1 MSSMSGL
8 RIGVQSSS
16 RLFSST
22 KKEEKKE
29 QLSAQQSS
37 SIPNGIDYK
46 SLSLQEKA
54 RSHSSR
60 TGRPWGVLHCSVISN
75 NKISAVP
82 SDSSARDSPTEVET
96 YSDKMSFSNS
106 YMLAPPP
113 SRSSYGSDTVTI
125 EEEEDEEYKEDTNW
139 FDSFSPSRTPI
150 TPIYSSADCVCVT
163 IPREGTTPDGK
174 GGLEMRFRGMKWLS
188 YQGSS
193 LDDSVERVLVMDATD
208 LNILPLSNSDPN
220 AFGSDVE
227 SLWSS
232 GSTGSGKPTRIL
244 LRRGVNQ
251 VAVAAAKGAADA
263 AKLAMEA
270 AERALEA
277 AESGDA
283 EIAADAAAKAQGV
296 AEEAAKATKK
306 EMDKI
311 SEIRN
316 RLEEMG
322 TTVETL
328 SGGRPRDVMQ
338 YLGDKNSYELVVWR
352 AGCWG
357 ERGVE
362 SIEAGAFQSI
372 SAHIAVDGKGGKFW
386 QTIVAEQCVQGA
398 CGARSKIEVK
408 SDGDISLE
416 YCDDN
421 EEDEGCI
428 VTREGHHVR
437 HVRLDC
443 DIRLADDVRFKAAT
457 RMNTKKMAKKFE
469 GADKV
474 EGPWFM

>member
-1 MSSMSGL
+1 MPSIIGRDATSM
-8 RIGVQSSS
+8 
-16 RLFSST
+16 RLYSST
-22 KKEEKKE
+22 KSNSRD
-29 QLSAQQSS
+29 LADIN
-37 SIPNGIDYK
+37 SIPDRLDAK
-46 SLSLQEKA
+46 ALSNQEKA
-54 RSHSSR
+54 RSHFAR

-75 NKISAVP
+75 NKISTVEVP
-82 SDSSARDSPTEVET
+82 GEPRSASSIEI
-96 YSDKMSFSNS
+96 YSDKMSFANS

-113 SRSSYGSDTVTI
+113 ARSSYGPDQSAA
-125 EEEEDEEYKEDTNW
+125 ESEDFDLASSDTNW
-139 FDSFSPSRTPI
+139 FDSFSPTRTPI
-150 TPIYSSADCVCVT
+150 TPLYSSADCVCVT
-163 IPREGTTPDGK
+163 LPREGYTPDGK
-174 GGLEMRFRGMKWLS
+174 GGLEMRFRGIKWLS

-193 LDDSVERVLVMDATD
+193 LDTSVERVLVMDATD
-208 LNILPLSNSDPN
+208 LNILPLKNSDKN
-220 AFGSDVE
+220 AFGSNVE
-227 SLWSS
+227 ALWSA
-232 GSTGSGKPTRIL
+232 GQNGGKPTRIL

-251 VAVAAAKGAADA
+251 VAVASAKGAADA
-263 AKLAMEA
+263 AKMAMEA

-283 EIAADAAAKAQGV
+283 EVASDAASKAQQV

-311 SEIRN
+311 VKIR
-316 RLEEMG
+316 RKLEEMG
-322 TTVETL
+322 TVVESL
-328 SGGRPRDVMQ
+328 PGSRPRDVMQ
-338 YLGDKNSYELVVWR
+338 YLGDKNNYELVVWR

-372 SAHIAVDGKGGKFW
+372 SAHIAVGGSGGKFW

-443 DIRLADDVRFKAAT
+443 DIRLTGDMRYRAAT
-457 RMNTKKMAKKFE
+457 KLNTKKLAEKFE
-469 GADKV
+469 GASKID
-474 EGPWFM
+474 GPWFM